1 MNWGARSI
9 RAPRSSRDGAV
20 MERIVDI
27 TADGQHLSA
36 CRGLLVVSKDRVE
49 IGRIPLD
56 DVAAVIVHAHGV
68 SWNTNLVVA
77 LAQRGALM
85 VLCGSNHAPVA
96 VCMPLDGHHGQN
108 ARMRA
113 QWETGRPLAKQLWR
127 EIVVAKIRW
136 QAAVLES
143 RGVRADAFNVL
154 VRRVRSGD
162 PDNVEA
168 QAARRYWPLLMGE
181 DFRRDRAAEGVNE
194 LLNYGYTIL
203 RSLLARS
210 VVAAGLHP
218 SIGIHHPNRGN
229 AFALADDLIEPFR
242 PLVDTMVVQLMA
254 RGCLEVT
261 PEAKGAFA
269 GLIALDLPGETG
281 TTTVSGAAGRLA
293 QSLCRCFETGKSSE
307 LSLPRPPSPLQL
319 VSLEAILA

>member
-1 MNWGARSI
+1 
-9 RAPRSSRDGAV
+9 

-27 TADGQHLSA
+27 ATDGQHLSA
-36 CRGLLVVSKDRVE
+36 YRGFLMVSKDREE

-68 SWNTNLVVA
+68 TWSTNLIVA
-77 LAQRGALM
+77 LAERGALM

-96 VCMPLDGHHGQN
+96 VCTPLDGHHGQN

-113 QWETGRPLAKQLWR
+113 QWETGKPLAKQLWR
-127 EIVVAKIRW
+127 EVVVAKIRW

-143 RGVRADAFNVL
+143 RGVPAGAFDML
-154 VRRVRSGD
+154 SRRVRSGD

-181 DFRRDRAAEGVNE
+181 DFRRDRAAAGVNG
-194 LLNYGYTIL
+194 LLNYGYTVL
-203 RSLLARS
+203 RSLVARS

-218 SIGIHHPNRGN
+218 SVGIHHANRGN

-242 PLVDTMVVQLMA
+242 PLVDALAVQLVA
-254 RGCLEVT
+254 RGYPDVT
-261 PEAKGAFA
+261 PEAKRAFA
-269 GLIALDLPGETG
+269 GLIAVDLPGENG
-281 TTTVSGAAGRLA
+281 TTTVSGAATRLA
-293 QSLCRCFETGKSSE
+293 QSLCRCFETGKVSD
-307 LSLPRPPSPLQL
+307 LLLPRPPS
-319 VSLEAILA
+319 AIELAGLGALLA

>member
-1 MNWGARSI
+1 
-9 RAPRSSRDGAV
+9 

-27 TADGQHLSA
+27 ATDGQHLSA
-36 CRGLLVVSKDRVE
+36 YRGFLVVSKDREEV
-49 IGRIPLD
+49 GRIPLD

-68 SWNTNLVVA
+68 TWSTNLVVA
-77 LAQRGALM
+77 LAERGALM

-113 QWETGRPLAKQLWR
+113 QWEAGKPLAKKLWR
-127 EIVVAKIRW
+127 EVVVAKIRW

-143 RGVRADAFNVL
+143 RGVPADAFNML

-162 PDNVEA
+162 PDNIEA

-181 DFRRDRAAEGVNE
+181 DFRRDRAAGGVNG

-218 SIGIHHPNRGN
+218 SVGIHHANRGN

-242 PLVDTMVVQLMA
+242 PLVDTMAVQLTA
-254 RGCLEVT
+254 RGYLEVT
-261 PEAKGAFA
+261 PEAKRAFA
-269 GLIALDLPGETG
+269 GLIAVDLPGETG
-281 TTTVSGAAGRLA
+281 TTTVSGAAVRLA
-293 QSLCRCFETGKSSE
+293 QSLCRCFETGRSSE
-307 LSLPRPPSPLQL
+307 LSLPRPPSSLEL
-319 VSLEAILA
+319 VSLETLLA